1 VKCVLHPLKI
11 LMSGC
16 VLVAMLLV
24 ASISQANADSKV
36 DAALLRL
43 LNIESSSLPRVD
55 KVMPGETAKGRYRIR
70 SGDTLDGI
78 IMRFYGDS
86 SLQKKILRDAFVKGN
101 PQSFRRNNA
110 NWMLAGT
117 VLRLPDRDAVY
128 NVVFKGD
135 ATSRRSAADKS
146 GWIKFPR

>member
-1 VKCVLHPLKI
+1 VKCVVYPLKM
-11 LMSGC
+11 LMSGGI
-16 VLVAMLLV
+16 LASMLLV
-24 ASISQANADSKV
+24 ASISQAKADSKV

-117 VLRLPDRDAVY
+117 VLRLPDQDAVY
-128 NVVFKGD
+128 KVVFKD
-135 ATSRRSAADKS
+135 DTASRRSTVDKS
-146 GWIKFPR
+146 DWVTFPR